1 MTLWSFSTW
10 KEWCQRLDTWPRAM
24 VFKLFL
30 PAKLFVYFYG
40 TCGGDRSLIYKE
52 RCMFAGPEHTLPTVL
67 IQSQH
72 LGDHFEK
79 PQACGNQERRG
90 WKGNTGKKDVMKMI
104 KIIAAHFFWDLP
116 VYQVPQKIPVC
127 LRKKKKKDKLQCL
140 RQSMALT
147 AENTSEGDWIVCRQA
162 TGQIILK
169 NLSLT
174 SVDFSLH
181 CSVGMDL
188 SRVRSRKKIKQK
200 CSLCERDTGRQVH
213 CVAHK
218 VTHAPQ

>member
-127 LRKKKKKDKLQCL
+127 LRKKKKKTNCNVWDRVWHWQLKTLQKEIEL
-140 RQSMALT
+140 FAGRQ
-147 AENTSEGDWIVCRQA
+147 QA
-162 TGQIILK
+162 RLSWKIS
-169 NLSLT
+169 LSLQLT
-174 SVDFSLH
+174 LASIALLEWISLEW
-181 CSVGMDL
+181 DQE
-188 SRVRSRKKIKQK
+188 KK
-200 CSLCERDTGRQVH
+200 
-213 CVAHK
+213 
-218 VTHAPQ
+218 

>member
-40 TCGGDRSLIYKE
+40 TWGRDRSLIYKE

-67 IQSQH
+67 IQNQH

-79 PQACGNQERRG
+79 PQACGNQKRRG

-104 KIIAAHFFWDLP
+104 KIIEAHFFWDLP
-116 VYQVPQKIPVC
+116 VVPPRYHRKYQFASE
-127 LRKKKKKDKLQCL
+127 KKKRQIAMSETEYGIDGLKTLQKEIEL
-140 RQSMALT
+140 FAGRQ
-147 AENTSEGDWIVCRQA
+147 QA
-162 TGQIILK
+162 RLSWKIS
-169 NLSLT
+169 LSLQLT
-174 SVDFSLH
+174 LASIALLEWISLEW
-181 CSVGMDL
+181 DQE
-188 SRVRSRKKIKQK
+188 KK
-200 CSLCERDTGRQVH
+200 
-213 CVAHK
+213 
-218 VTHAPQ
+218 